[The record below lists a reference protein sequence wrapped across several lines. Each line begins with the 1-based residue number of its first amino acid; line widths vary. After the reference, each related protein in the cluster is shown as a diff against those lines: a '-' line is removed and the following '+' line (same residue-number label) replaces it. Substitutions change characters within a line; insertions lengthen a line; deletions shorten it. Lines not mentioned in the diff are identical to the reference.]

1 MISENSLYGVNNGT
15 VSLHAWF
22 VLLSQT
28 GSFFTGGE
36 RFMPHEGGNQLMLQ
50 GWLLGPLLFHMSQG
64 RTPAGNLNAYFSIL
78 KKLMNTASMAKHF
91 NQPLPAVPTFK
102 KKGRGRGGNVQVYQK
117 SFSEDQPWLR
127 LCSGPWEVGKGRAE
141 GSQVEGC
148 QYLVPKDVLW
158 PLCLLNKL
166 STFWFF
172 TCWSSSSAYGLE
184 VKNKEICIHYHT

>member
-1 MISENSLYGVNNGT
+1 MGVNNGT

-102 KKGRGRGGNVQVYQK
+102 KKKREGGGGMPRFIKKVSSK
-117 SFSEDQPWLR
+117 DQPWFWLWA
-127 LCSGPWEVGKGRAE
+127 GMWEVGKGRA
-141 GSQVEGC
+141 GVKVEGC
-148 QYLVPKDVLW
+148 QCRVPKDVLW

>member
-1 MISENSLYGVNNGT
+1 MGVNNGT

-50 GWLLGPLLFHMSQG
+50 GWLLGPLLLHMSQG

-102 KKGRGRGGNVQVYQK
+102 KKKRGGWRGAEGGMPRFIKK
-117 SFSEDQPWLR
+117 SFFERSTVVLAVSRD
-127 LCSGPWEVGKGRAE
+127 VGGGEGRTE
-141 GSQVEGC
+141 GVKVEGC
-148 QYLVPKDVLW
+148 QRGVPKDVLW

>member
-1 MISENSLYGVNNGT
+1 MSVNNGT
-15 VSLHAWF
+15 VSSHAWS

-50 GWLLGPLLFHMSQG
+50 GWLLDPSLFHMSQG

-102 KKGRGRGGNVQVYQK
+102 GKKGGVWKCPGLSKKKKFLRKTSHSVGRVWGRGRWGREKQREERERGASSQRQK
-117 SFSEDQPWLR
+117 M
-127 LCSGPWEVGKGRAE
+127 CSGPEF
-141 GSQVEGC
+141 VE
-148 QYLVPKDVLW
+148 QIKHVLVFH
-158 PLCLLNKL
+158 LLK
-166 STFWFF
+166 
-172 TCWSSSSAYGLE
+172 
-184 VKNKEICIHYHT
+184 